1 LQRTALTPSGE
12 LMLDQQKFAEA
23 VDRFD
28 KAIELDKDR

>member
-1 LQRTALTPSGE
+1 MLTRSGE

-28 KAIELDKDR
+28 KAIELDANR